1 MKNSELKKFKLSL
14 LFDLASLEK
23 SLGIHSDLLKVIIK
37 PVGIF
42 GEKQS
47 SLSLQRKADEQGDT
61 QQDDQQNYGKKE
73 RMSFE
78 EEDQEEN

>member
-47 SLSLQRKADEQGDT
+47 SLSLQRKADE
-61 QQDDQQNYGKKE
+61 
-73 RMSFE
+73 
-78 EEDQEEN
+78 